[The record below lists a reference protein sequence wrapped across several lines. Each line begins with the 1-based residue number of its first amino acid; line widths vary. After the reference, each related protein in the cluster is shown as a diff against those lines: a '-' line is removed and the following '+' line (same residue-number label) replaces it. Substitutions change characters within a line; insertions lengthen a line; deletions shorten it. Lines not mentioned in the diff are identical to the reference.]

1 MKHKSVYLLCFLI
14 LPILLLTS
22 VSAYAVSNPVGEPS
36 HAVKPKIEK
45 YDLSHY
51 RSIYSE
57 KGDWNPFG
65 QEEISRQINNV
76 SDFFFSM
83 TKILAGVTDY
93 AIENLFQLDVINDF
107 ADKIGDFVGDIYQK
121 LLSNLALTLFIIVCF
136 NAFIIFSVQ
145 GNAREALKRAFLI
158 MCLIGFGVGI
168 LANAGNIIRGTNNI
182 GKDLNNIIMNS
193 TSSIDGNIDYIHENS
208 GMNHIRNQL
217 FDMTIYRT
225 YLVMNYGTVDEKE
238 IKAKGKDR
246 IDNILKLDYDKK
258 SEKELDDIVKDEV
271 EKKNNKYMT
280 QGYVFQKLAISV
292 IGFIITLFMSIVF
305 LSISFAKLIF
315 STFALFLFLF
325 LVFSWIVSFIPG
337 FELSVFS
344 AFAKTLG
351 YIILSACMTFL
362 FVIVGLCI
370 KLANSFIEP
379 DSQNAYFL
387 NSIFIIV
394 ILFVMYKKRAQIIN
408 FVSRGNISFSPS
420 AIGAGVMNRT
430 QERFNKIRHEQAQN
444 KKAKRENQRD
454 EPAPPLQ
461 NDNDLRRRQQDKPMP
476 LFINKDNQKNGNKR
490 REQQESMN
498 GNDVK
503 SASVESNA
511 NNYSKQPQKASQ
523 QEHQVRETRQRKD
536 IQRSP
541 QVVNQP
547 LNNEN
552 HSINRKEQKSVQT
565 AYDTDVQ
572 KRQIQN
578 ATRQNNPLSVMGSKS
593 IHDSTY
599 PTIEDGL
606 NAGAK
611 NLYDVY
617 ISKGLDT
624 PKKIGPKYAPVGASN
639 DPNNMNA
646 RWIPTVEK
654 IMKDLGGSEAK
665 TSCSNGKGK
674 SIKFNGKLPHWSNDD
689 PGKGNLYTAGQC
701 TWYAYGM
708 RQKMGKPV
716 STYWHDAHKWNDRAK
731 AEGYKVDKNPEPG
744 ALFIAEQGAG
754 GHDGHYGHVAVVI
767 GVSDGGKTFRI
778 TEMNWEGA
786 FKVNE
791 RTLKMTDGY
800 SFIHDKE

>member
-51 RSIYSE
+51 RSVYSE

-83 TKILAGVTDY
+83 TKILTGVTDY

-246 IDNILKLDYDKK
+246 IDNILKQDFSKK
-258 SEKELDDIVKDEV
+258 GEEKTKEIIEKEVKENGI
-271 EKKNNKYMT
+271 NNKYMT

-379 DSQNAYFL
+379 NSQNAYFL

-461 NDNDLRRRQQDKPMP
+461 NDNDNDLRRRQQDKPMP
-476 LFINKDNQKNGNKR
+476 LFINKENQKNGNKR

-503 SASVESNA
+503 S
-511 NNYSKQPQKASQ
+511 
-523 QEHQVRETRQRKD
+523 
-536 IQRSP
+536 
-541 QVVNQP
+541 
-547 LNNEN
+547 
-552 HSINRKEQKSVQT
+552 
-565 AYDTDVQ
+565 
-572 KRQIQN
+572 
-578 ATRQNNPLSVMGSKS
+578 
-593 IHDSTY
+593 
-599 PTIEDGL
+599 
-606 NAGAK
+606 
-611 NLYDVY
+611 
-617 ISKGLDT
+617 
-624 PKKIGPKYAPVGASN
+624 
-639 DPNNMNA
+639 
-646 RWIPTVEK
+646 
-654 IMKDLGGSEAK
+654 
-665 TSCSNGKGK
+665 
-674 SIKFNGKLPHWSNDD
+674 
-689 PGKGNLYTAGQC
+689 
-701 TWYAYGM
+701 
-708 RQKMGKPV
+708 
-716 STYWHDAHKWNDRAK
+716 
-731 AEGYKVDKNPEPG
+731 
-744 ALFIAEQGAG
+744 
-754 GHDGHYGHVAVVI
+754 
-767 GVSDGGKTFRI
+767 
-778 TEMNWEGA
+778 
-786 FKVNE
+786 
-791 RTLKMTDGY
+791 
-800 SFIHDKE
+800 

>member
-1 MKHKSVYLLCFLI
+1 MIFIKNFVKDFRKSFMKIISKYILTRFSKNGKHFDIPKEQRRVIPKFKNRRKMIVICFYSLLAI
-14 LPILLLTS
+14 LLILLLASFIKATRANNDS
-22 VSAYAVSNPVGEPS
+22 KEAVNKTNMIQKKYEDNANTVQYSPKLKLYADKFIDTYMNISKDSKELESREKELLKYFPS
-36 HAVKPKIEK
+36 DYKKPDEKISDTERKLNSKEFYNIKRKDKQTIIQYIVNYDVNITEKKEVKVKK
-45 YDLSHY
+45 KKK
-51 RSIYSE
+51 SE
-57 KGDWNPFG
+57 KD
-65 QEEISRQINNV
+65 
-76 SDFFFSM
+76 
-83 TKILAGVTDY
+83 
-93 AIENLFQLDVINDF
+93 
-107 ADKIGDFVGDIYQK
+107 
-121 LLSNLALTLFIIVCF
+121 
-136 NAFIIFSVQ
+136 
-145 GNAREALKRAFLI
+145 
-158 MCLIGFGVGI
+158 
-168 LANAGNIIRGTNNI
+168 
-182 GKDLNNIIMNS
+182 
-193 TSSIDGNIDYIHENS
+193 
-208 GMNHIRNQL
+208 
-217 FDMTIYRT
+217 
-225 YLVMNYGTVDEKE
+225 
-238 IKAKGKDR
+238 KDR

-578 ATRQNNPLSVMGSKS
+578 ATQNQQSRQSGNRNQPITRNYQSK
-593 IHDSTY
+593 DRLK
-599 PTIEDGL
+599 EQ
-606 NAGAK
+606 
-611 NLYDVY
+611 
-617 ISKGLDT
+617 
-624 PKKIGPKYAPVGASN
+624 
-639 DPNNMNA
+639 
-646 RWIPTVEK
+646 
-654 IMKDLGGSEAK
+654 KDINK
-665 TSCSNGKGK
+665 HGK
-674 SIKFNGKLPHWSNDD
+674 
-689 PGKGNLYTAGQC
+689 
-701 TWYAYGM
+701 
-708 RQKMGKPV
+708 
-716 STYWHDAHKWNDRAK
+716 
-731 AEGYKVDKNPEPG
+731 
-744 ALFIAEQGAG
+744 
-754 GHDGHYGHVAVVI
+754 
-767 GVSDGGKTFRI
+767 
-778 TEMNWEGA
+778 
-786 FKVNE
+786 
-791 RTLKMTDGY
+791 
-800 SFIHDKE
+800 

>member
-121 LLSNLALTLFIIVCF
+121 LLSNLAITLFIIVCF

-246 IDNILKLDYDKK
+246 IDNILKQDFSKKGQDEIDK
-258 SEKELDDIVKDEV
+258 IVKNEV
-271 EKKNNKYMT
+271 EKKDNKYMT

-292 IGFIITLFMSIVF
+292 IGFIITVFMSIVF

-315 STFALFLFLF
+315 STFALF

-511 NNYSKQPQKASQ
+511 NDYSKQPQKVSQ

-778 TEMNWEGA
+778 TEMNWEAA

>member
-121 LLSNLALTLFIIVCF
+121 LLSNLAITLFIIVCF

-246 IDNILKLDYDKK
+246 IDNILKQDFSKKGQDEIDK
-258 SEKELDDIVKDEV
+258 IVKNEV
-271 EKKNNKYMT
+271 EKKDNKYMT

-292 IGFIITLFMSIVF
+292 IGFIITVFMSIVF
-305 LSISFAKLIF
+305 LSISFAKLI
-315 STFALFLFLF
+315 
-325 LVFSWIVSFIPG
+325 
-337 FELSVFS
+337 
-344 AFAKTLG
+344 
-351 YIILSACMTFL
+351 
-362 FVIVGLCI
+362 
-370 KLANSFIEP
+370 
-379 DSQNAYFL
+379 
-387 NSIFIIV
+387 
-394 ILFVMYKKRAQIIN
+394 
-408 FVSRGNISFSPS
+408 FSPS

-511 NNYSKQPQKASQ
+511 NDYSKQPQKASQ

-578 ATRQNNPLSVMGSKS
+578 ATQNQQSRQSGNRNQPITRNSQSK
-593 IHDSTY
+593 DRLK
-599 PTIEDGL
+599 EQ
-606 NAGAK
+606 
-611 NLYDVY
+611 
-617 ISKGLDT
+617 
-624 PKKIGPKYAPVGASN
+624 
-639 DPNNMNA
+639 
-646 RWIPTVEK
+646 
-654 IMKDLGGSEAK
+654 KDINK
-665 TSCSNGKGK
+665 HGK
-674 SIKFNGKLPHWSNDD
+674 
-689 PGKGNLYTAGQC
+689 
-701 TWYAYGM
+701 
-708 RQKMGKPV
+708 
-716 STYWHDAHKWNDRAK
+716 
-731 AEGYKVDKNPEPG
+731 
-744 ALFIAEQGAG
+744 
-754 GHDGHYGHVAVVI
+754 
-767 GVSDGGKTFRI
+767 
-778 TEMNWEGA
+778 
-786 FKVNE
+786 
-791 RTLKMTDGY
+791 
-800 SFIHDKE
+800 

>member
-1 MKHKSVYLLCFLI
+1 MKIISKYILTRFSKNGKHFDIPKEQRRVIPKFKNRRKMIVICFYSLLAI
-14 LPILLLTS
+14 LLILLLASFIKATRANNDS
-22 VSAYAVSNPVGEPS
+22 KEAVNKTNMIQKKYEDNANTVQYSPKLKLYADKFIDTYMNISKDSKELESREKELLKYFPS
-36 HAVKPKIEK
+36 DYKKPDEKISDTERKLNSKEFYNIKRKDKQTIIQYIVNYDVNITEKKEVKVKK
-45 YDLSHY
+45 KKK
-51 RSIYSE
+51 SE
-57 KGDWNPFG
+57 KD
-65 QEEISRQINNV
+65 
-76 SDFFFSM
+76 
-83 TKILAGVTDY
+83 
-93 AIENLFQLDVINDF
+93 
-107 ADKIGDFVGDIYQK
+107 
-121 LLSNLALTLFIIVCF
+121 
-136 NAFIIFSVQ
+136 
-145 GNAREALKRAFLI
+145 
-158 MCLIGFGVGI
+158 
-168 LANAGNIIRGTNNI
+168 
-182 GKDLNNIIMNS
+182 
-193 TSSIDGNIDYIHENS
+193 
-208 GMNHIRNQL
+208 
-217 FDMTIYRT
+217 
-225 YLVMNYGTVDEKE
+225 
-238 IKAKGKDR
+238 KDR

-578 ATRQNNPLSVMGSKS
+578 ATQNQQSRQSGNRNQPITRNYQSK
-593 IHDSTY
+593 DRLK
-599 PTIEDGL
+599 EQ
-606 NAGAK
+606 
-611 NLYDVY
+611 
-617 ISKGLDT
+617 
-624 PKKIGPKYAPVGASN
+624 
-639 DPNNMNA
+639 
-646 RWIPTVEK
+646 
-654 IMKDLGGSEAK
+654 KDINK
-665 TSCSNGKGK
+665 HGK
-674 SIKFNGKLPHWSNDD
+674 
-689 PGKGNLYTAGQC
+689 
-701 TWYAYGM
+701 
-708 RQKMGKPV
+708 
-716 STYWHDAHKWNDRAK
+716 
-731 AEGYKVDKNPEPG
+731 
-744 ALFIAEQGAG
+744 
-754 GHDGHYGHVAVVI
+754 
-767 GVSDGGKTFRI
+767 
-778 TEMNWEGA
+778 
-786 FKVNE
+786 
-791 RTLKMTDGY
+791 
-800 SFIHDKE
+800 

>member
-83 TKILAGVTDY
+83 TKILSGVTDY

-121 LLSNLALTLFIIVCF
+121 LLSNLAITLFIIVCF

-246 IDNILKLDYDKK
+246 IDNILKQDFSKKGQDEIDK
-258 SEKELDDIVKDEV
+258 IVKNEV
-271 EKKNNKYMT
+271 EKKDNKYMT

-292 IGFIITLFMSIVF
+292 IGFIITVFMSIVF

-387 NSIFIIV
+387 TDCNIKCNTYKNS
-394 ILFVMYKKRAQIIN
+394 
-408 FVSRGNISFSPS
+408 
-420 AIGAGVMNRT
+420 
-430 QERFNKIRHEQAQN
+430 
-444 KKAKRENQRD
+444 
-454 EPAPPLQ
+454 
-461 NDNDLRRRQQDKPMP
+461 
-476 LFINKDNQKNGNKR
+476 
-490 REQQESMN
+490 
-498 GNDVK
+498 
-503 SASVESNA
+503 
-511 NNYSKQPQKASQ
+511 
-523 QEHQVRETRQRKD
+523 
-536 IQRSP
+536 
-541 QVVNQP
+541 
-547 LNNEN
+547 
-552 HSINRKEQKSVQT
+552 
-565 AYDTDVQ
+565 
-572 KRQIQN
+572 
-578 ATRQNNPLSVMGSKS
+578 
-593 IHDSTY
+593 
-599 PTIEDGL
+599 
-606 NAGAK
+606 
-611 NLYDVY
+611 
-617 ISKGLDT
+617 
-624 PKKIGPKYAPVGASN
+624 
-639 DPNNMNA
+639 
-646 RWIPTVEK
+646 
-654 IMKDLGGSEAK
+654 
-665 TSCSNGKGK
+665 
-674 SIKFNGKLPHWSNDD
+674 
-689 PGKGNLYTAGQC
+689 
-701 TWYAYGM
+701 
-708 RQKMGKPV
+708 
-716 STYWHDAHKWNDRAK
+716 
-731 AEGYKVDKNPEPG
+731 
-744 ALFIAEQGAG
+744 
-754 GHDGHYGHVAVVI
+754 
-767 GVSDGGKTFRI
+767 
-778 TEMNWEGA
+778 
-786 FKVNE
+786 
-791 RTLKMTDGY
+791 
-800 SFIHDKE
+800 